1 MSKIGKPKAI
11 ESPELMIELFN
22 QYREETKSNPILKH
36 TFVGKDGKSV
46 YEKRERA
53 LTLEGFELYLFR
65 KGIIS
70 DLSHYFSNKDERY
83 TDYVAVCTHIR
94 KEVREDQIQGGLAG
108 VYNPSI
114 TQRLNGLTEKVQTEQ
129 NINVNK
135 LPEWLTKP
143 IE

>member
-1 MSKIGKPKAI
+1 MSQGRNKAI
-11 ESPELMIELFN
+11 ESPEKMLELFEK
-22 QYREETKSNPILKH
+22 YREETKANPILKH

-46 YEKRERA
+46 YEERERA
-53 LTLEGFELYLFR
+53 LTIDGFEVYCF
-65 KGIIS
+65 KEGIIN
-70 DLSHYFSNKDERY
+70 DLGDYFSNKNDKY
-83 TDYVAVCTHIR
+83 TDFSTICSYIR
-94 KEVREDQIQGGLAG
+94 RIVRDDQIQGGLAG

>member
-1 MSKIGKPKAI
+1 MSGGRPKAI
-11 ESPELMIELFN
+11 ESSEMMLELFEK
-22 QYREETKSNPILKH
+22 YRKETKANPILKH

-46 YEKRERA
+46 YEERERA
-53 LTLEGFELYLFR
+53 LTIDGFEVYCF
-65 KGIIS
+65 KEGIIN
-70 DLSHYFSNKDERY
+70 DLGDYFSNKNEKY
-83 TDYVAVCTHIR
+83 TEFSTICSYIKR
-94 KEVREDQIQGGLAG
+94 IVRDDQIQGGLAG

-114 TQRLNGLTEKVQTEQ
+114 TQRLNGLTERVQTEQ

>member
-1 MSKIGKPKAI
+1 MSQGRNKAI
-11 ESPELMIELFN
+11 ESPEKMMELFSA
-22 QYREETKSNPILKH
+22 YKKKAKSNPILKH

-46 YEKRERA
+46 YEERERA
-53 LTLEGFELYLFR
+53 LTMEGFELYCFEQ
-65 KGIIS
+65 GIIN
-70 DLSHYFSNKDERY
+70 DLGDYFSNKDERY
-83 TDYVAVCTHIR
+83 SDFATICHTIR
-94 KEVREDQIQGGLAG
+94 KAIREDQIQGGLAG

>member
-1 MSKIGKPKAI
+1 MSQRGRPRAI
-11 ESPELMIELFN
+11 ESPEMLLELFEK
-22 QYREETKSNPILKH
+22 YREETKSNPILKH

-53 LTLEGFELYLFR
+53 LTIDGFEVYCF
-65 KGIIS
+65 KEGIIN
-70 DLSHYFSNKDERY
+70 DLGDYFSNKGERY
-83 TDYVAVCTHIR
+83 GDFTTICTRIR
-94 KEVREDQIQGGLAG
+94 QIVREDQIQGGMAG

>member
-1 MSKIGKPKAI
+1 MSVGRPKAI
-11 ESPELMIELFN
+11 ESPQVMLELFEK
-22 QYREETKSNPILKH
+22 YRKEAKSNPILKH

-53 LTLEGFELYLFR
+53 LTIEGFELYCF
-65 KGIIS
+65 KEGIIS
-70 DLSHYFSNKDERY
+70 DLSHYFCNLDERY
-83 TDYVAVCTHIR
+83 SEFVAICSYIK

-114 TQRLNGLTEKVQTEQ
+114 TQRLNGLTERVQTEQ

>member
-1 MSKIGKPKAI
+1 MSAGRPKAI
-11 ESPELMIELFN
+11 ESPQVMLELFEK
-22 QYREETKSNPILKH
+22 YRKEAKSNPILKH

-46 YEKRERA
+46 YEERERA
-53 LTLEGFELYLFR
+53 LTIEGFELYCF
-65 KGIIS
+65 KEGIIS
-70 DLSHYFSNKDERY
+70 DLSHYFYNLDGRY
-83 TDYVAVCTHIR
+83 TEFVGVCSYIK

>member
-1 MSKIGKPKAI
+1 MSVGRPKAI
-11 ESPELMIELFN
+11 ESPQVMLELFEK
-22 QYREETKSNPILKH
+22 YRKEAKSNPILKH

-46 YEKRERA
+46 YEERERA
-53 LTLEGFELYLFR
+53 LTIEGFELYCF
-65 KGIIS
+65 KEGIIS
-70 DLSHYFSNKDERY
+70 DLSHYFYNLDGRY
-83 TDYVAVCTHIR
+83 AEFVGVCSYIK

-114 TQRLNGLTEKVQTEQ
+114 TQRLNGLTERVQTEQ

>member
-1 MSKIGKPKAI
+1 MSQRGRPRAI
-11 ESPELMIELFN
+11 ESPEMLLELFEK
-22 QYREETKSNPILKH
+22 YREETKSNPI
-36 TFVGKDGKSV
+36 GKSV

-53 LTLEGFELYLFR
+53 LTIDGFEVYCFNQGVINDLGDYFQN
-65 KGIIS
+65 KG
-70 DLSHYFSNKDERY
+70 ERY
-83 TDYVAVCTHIR
+83 GDFATICTRIR
-94 KEVREDQIQGGLAG
+94 QIVRDDQIQGGLAG

>member
-1 MSKIGKPKAI
+1 LDGRYA
-11 ESPELMIELFN
+11 E
-22 QYREETKSNPILKH
+22 
-36 TFVGKDGKSV
+36 FVG
-46 YEKRERA
+46 
-53 LTLEGFELYLFR
+53 
-65 KGIIS
+65 
-70 DLSHYFSNKDERY
+70 
-83 TDYVAVCTHIR
+83 VCSYIK

>member
-1 MSKIGKPKAI
+1 MSQGRNKAI
-11 ESPELMIELFN
+11 ESPELMLELFN
-22 QYREETKSNPILKH
+22 AYKNKAKSSPILKH

-46 YEKRERA
+46 YEERERA
-53 LTLEGFELYLFR
+53 LTMEGFELYCFEQ
-65 KGIIS
+65 GIIS
-70 DLSHYFSNKDERY
+70 DLSHYFANKEERY
-83 TDYVAVCTHIR
+83 SDFVAICHTIR
-94 KEVREDQIQGGLAG
+94 KAIREDQIQGGLAG

>member
-1 MSKIGKPKAI
+1 MSQGRNKAI
-11 ESPELMIELFN
+11 ESPEKMMELFSA
-22 QYREETKSNPILKH
+22 YKKKAKSNPILKH

-46 YEKRERA
+46 YEERERA
-53 LTLEGFELYLFR
+53 LTMEGFELYCFEQ
-65 KGIIS
+65 GIIS
-70 DLSHYFSNKDERY
+70 DLSQYFSNKDERY
-83 TDYVAVCTHIR
+83 SDFDAICHTIR
-94 KEVREDQIQGGLAG
+94 KAIREDQIQGGLAG

-135 LPEWLTKP
+135 LPEWLTNP